1 MQQKLTKILF
11 ILFTILYNFSVIG
24 NEMAISFSLF
34 VLTSDIQTSENVR
47 TLSSNIL
54 TINKIKTNLKI
65 QISKFSTNIINCEE

>member
-54 TINKIKTNLKI
+54 TI
-65 QISKFSTNIINCEE
+65 